1 MKTHARVL
9 LILAILALAAGW
21 VGLRRGN
28 AALENG
34 LAARPA
40 GAAEVAR

>member
-1 MKTHARVL
+1 MKTQLRVL
-9 LILAILALAAGW
+9 LVSAILALAAGW

-28 AALENG
+28 AALEKR

>member
-1 MKTHARVL
+1 MKAQLRIL
-9 LILAILALAAGW
+9 LIFAILALAAGW

-28 AALENG
+28 AALEKR

-40 GAAEVAR
+40 GAGELAR

>member
-1 MKTHARVL
+1 MKTQVRVL
-9 LILAILALAAGW
+9 MILAILALAAGW

-28 AALENG
+28 AALQRR

-40 GAAEVAR
+40 GPAEVAR